1 MSAYDSIHGDCLR
14 SAPLP
19 LVSNSEC
26 ARLYSSSSQVAYVQN
41 IVIPDPPL
49 SQPILASMLC
59 AGDTHGGVDA
69 CKGDSGGPLVCK
81 HQGDSWRVTSR
92 DHHHIWSWRDHT

>member
-1 MSAYDSIHGDCLR
+1 M
-14 SAPLP
+14 
-19 LVSNSEC
+19 
-26 ARLYSSSSQVAYVQN
+26 
-41 IVIPDPPL
+41 

-81 HQGDSWRVTSR
+81 HQGDSWLVTSR
-92 DHHHIWSWRDHT
+92 DHAPHLVLVLPGESTLLDYLTGALTDLTRELLET